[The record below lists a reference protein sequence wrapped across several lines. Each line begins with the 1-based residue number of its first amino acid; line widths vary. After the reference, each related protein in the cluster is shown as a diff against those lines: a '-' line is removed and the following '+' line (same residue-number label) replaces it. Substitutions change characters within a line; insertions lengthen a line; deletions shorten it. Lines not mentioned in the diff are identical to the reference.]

1 MKLVRYGPKGREQP
15 GIIDADGQL
24 RSLSKI
30 VADINGEALS
40 SAGLSAIRKANIS
53 RLPKVPGRPRMGAY
67 VGRPDSRA

>member
-40 SAGLSAIRKANIS
+40 SAGLSAILSTFVAIGFVVS
-53 RLPKVPGRPRMGAY
+53 VRLRRFVN
-67 VGRPDSRA
+67 